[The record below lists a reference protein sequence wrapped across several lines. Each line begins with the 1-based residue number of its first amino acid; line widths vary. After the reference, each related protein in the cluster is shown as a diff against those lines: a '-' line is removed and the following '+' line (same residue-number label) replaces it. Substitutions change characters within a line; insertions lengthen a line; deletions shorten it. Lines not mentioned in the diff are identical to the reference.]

1 MHVLA
6 LTVVMWIF
14 VRRSE
19 NTGLSVYHALGA
31 VILGMVGGL
40 LGARIFYLL
49 QHFQY
54 TISNPEVLFDL
65 AGGTTSWGAYLGGLC
80 GFLFYLKTKKLQV
93 LRYADILGASLGLG
107 PFFGRWACFLNGC
120 CYGANSVLPWAVQY
134 PENSYAYIAHLHA
147 GLIGPD
153 AVLSLPV
160 HPVQIYSSVA
170 AFIIFMM
177 TSLFWAHFKDRV
189 GATFAFYWFVYGTF
203 RFTIEF
209 LRGESA
215 RFGILNLTMSQ
226 YICILLVVSG
236 ILFLIKKFSAITQKD
251 MFYS

>member
-19 NTGLSVYHALGA
+19 NTGLSAYHALGA
-31 VILGMVGGL
+31 AILGMVGGL
-40 LGARIFYLL
+40 LGARILYLL

-54 TISNPEVLFDL
+54 TISNPKVLFDL
-65 AGGTTSWGAYLGGLC
+65 AGGTISWGAYLGGLC
-80 GFLFYLKTKKLQV
+80 GFLFYLRMKNLQV
-93 LRYADILGASLGLG
+93 FRYADILGASLGLG
-107 PFFGRWACFLNGC
+107 PFFGRLACFLNGC
-120 CYGANSVLPWAVQY
+120 CYGTQSTLPFAVQY
-134 PENSYAYIAHLHA
+134 PENSYAYTAHLRA

-160 HPVQIYSSVA
+160 HPVQIYASVA
-170 AFIIFMM
+170 AFIIFMI

-189 GATFAFYWFVYGTF
+189 GATFVFYWFVYGTF
-203 RFTIEF
+203 RFLIEF

-226 YICILLVVSG
+226 YICILLVVSSM
-236 ILFLIKKFSAITQKD
+236 LLLVKKFTATTQKNK
-251 MFYS
+251 F